1 MASCVR
7 MRRQV
12 AKNITSKL
20 CEKDVYIYRERRS
33 AVKGRLGWF
42 AAAVG
47 GFLFALPV
55 SSQLADMKE
64 PWQSSQPAAST
75 PEE

>member
-1 MASCVR
+1 M
-7 MRRQV
+7 
-12 AKNITSKL
+12 I
-20 CEKDVYIYRERRS
+20 
-33 AVKGRLGWF
+33 GRVWS

>member
-1 MASCVR
+1 M
-7 MRRQV
+7 
-12 AKNITSKL
+12 
-20 CEKDVYIYRERRS
+20 ERGS
-33 AVKGRLGWF
+33 AVIGRVWS
-42 AAAVG
+42 AVAVG